1 MRRNIKTKKYDLQH
15 DDIWIQEANGK
26 RRRLLQGDK
35 FNRGDTLFSYAV
47 DAFRWSPNGRMF
59 LAQLFTTSVVDEG
72 GRTEDS
78 SMTLAFEDGGKEI
91 HFGNKGENLIK
102 DCFNATWLLD
112 NATIIYFEEA
122 IKPHMLF
129 SFRYTNISTGPA
141 GLAFEGRTFI
151 DSDRIPRTN
160 AAIAVEQDRTQSGPP
175 RLQRLELLAQDDKE
189 VATLDS
195 YAGGLSV
202 SPSGKKVAYFIDKE
216 VLEVRDLAAPDHF
229 VRLRVGLGVFHWSAD
244 ENRIML
250 KRAVERKSGDLCL
263 DQHSRAPRAKTRQC
277 NPRRATHAATPPTRP
292 LHSRIQHLSRRPLP
306 RRHPPRQTQSRNLP
320 PPQLTRSCRAP
331 SRQRV
336 SVLLDF
342 RSHKIKKTAQTFAR
356 FIHSS
361 THRLISSQLLRPPP
375 MLHQNASILH
385 HYQSRRP
392 RPLRSGHI
400 LNTQLHPNHLGP
412 YTDRALYDRRHIF

>member
-1 MRRNIKTKKYDLQH
+1 MSSLRFPARLLNVARHSALILFALSSFYIPQTRAQDLDKPLQNIDDEVTAFSFANDGRIVYSVRRNIKTKKYDLQH

-26 RRRLLQGDK
+26 RRRLFQGDK

-129 SFRYTNISTGPA
+129 SFRYTNISSGPA

-216 VLEVRDLAAPDHF
+216 VLEVRDLAAPDRF

-250 KRAVERKSGDLCL
+250 KRAVERKSGDMVWITIPELPAQKPGNAVPIL
-263 DQHSRAPRAKTRQC
+263 QP
-277 NPRRATHAATPPTRP
+277 TPQP
-292 LHSRIQHLSRRPLP
+292 LLHGLSIREFNISPDGRFLAVILPGKRNLAIFPLP
-306 RRHPPRQTQSRNLP
+306 
-320 PPQLTRSCRAP
+320 
-331 SRQRV
+331 
-336 SVLLDF
+336 
-342 RSHKIKKTAQTFAR
+342 
-356 FIHSS
+356 
-361 THRLISSQLLRPPP
+361 
-375 MLHQNASILH
+375 M
-385 HYQSRRP
+385 
-392 RPLRSGHI
+392 
-400 LNTQLHPNHLGP
+400 
-412 YTDRALYDRRHIF
+412 